1 MMFFIISFFT
11 ISPLHVRWILPLM
24 YMKSNWN
31 DAQKTSQG
39 KREAPYLGV
48 EAQLLLQVLKIY

>member
-1 MMFFIISFFT
+1 
-11 ISPLHVRWILPLM
+11 M

-48 EAQLLLQVLKIY
+48 EAQLPLQGLKIY